1 MLLIIAFVIVLWLT
15 MRFYVAAMYFL
26 AAAVLWGA
34 QLAWGLL
41 CLVLRLL
48 ACFALGVCR
57 GALAELAATT
67 VEQDIAAVV
76 VQIKRGRR

>member
-1 MLLIIAFVIVLWLT
+1 MIILAFVIVLWLT

-26 AAAVLWGA
+26 AAAVLWAVGVV
-34 QLAWGLL
+34 WGLL

-57 GALAELAATT
+57 GILAELTVTT
-67 VEQDIAAVV
+67 IEQDIATVV
-76 VQIKRGRR
+76 AQVRRRRRP